1 MKEKKEGEE
10 LEYRVKEGRKRCLK
24 KKKHEKQKNDGNK
37 FIPVEGVFCTT
48 FLRIQEYSIY
58 KIKSF
63 SIKHVYL

>member
-10 LEYRVKEGRKRCLK
+10 LEYRVKRGKTVSK

-37 FIPVEGVFCTT
+37 FIPVEGMFCTT